1 LFPELR
7 NPRNTNKW
15 TVHEVERVLD
25 NLLDEDEL
33 KIIECKLLTNER
45 VRDSDSS
52 QSKISYVTT
61 SED

>member
-1 LFPELR
+1 M
-7 NPRNTNKW
+7 
-15 TVHEVERVLD
+15 LD